1 MKIESIY
8 YNATL
13 NQFLIVTM
21 TDKGLTVENGTQK
34 GVTSVDVFYNSLV
47 FTWIPVYVLSIF

>member
-13 NQFLIVTM
+13 NQFVIVTM
-21 TDKGLTVENGTQK
+21 TDKGLTVENRSKKAIAPDLDYSKEFLAQE
-34 GVTSVDVFYNSLV
+34 DIILV
-47 FTWIPVYVLSIF
+47 GYL

>member
-34 GVTSVDVFYNSLV
+34 GVTSELNNSRKALSQEDVILV
-47 FTWIPVYVLSIF
+47 GYL

>member
-13 NQFLIVTM
+13 NQFVIVTM
-21 TDKGLTVENGTQK
+21 TDEGLTVENGTLEGISGDLQ
-34 GVTSVDVFYNSLV
+34 NSLK
-47 FTWIPVYVLSIF
+47 VLAQEDVILVGYL

>member
-13 NQFLIVTM
+13 NQFVIVTM
-21 TDKGLTVENGTQK
+21 TGKGLTVEDESRRDIAPDLDYSRKILAQE
-34 GVTSVDVFYNSLV
+34 DVILV
-47 FTWIPVYVLSIF
+47 GYL